1 LPFDKNQNLHYN
13 LKSNIMKTIKQ
24 FGLLLAMAITTLLT
38 SCSGSDGGGES
49 ASLGTLKAKVA
60 GSNFTSM
67 SAATF
72 ATKQV
77 VGSTTTIIIQGSDAS
92 GKAIQLM
99 LNGTNGSAG
108 TFEISDTATISAI
121 GSYIEANISNPMAS
135 QTWAAPYENAGAT
148 GSITISE
155 ISDTNVKGTFTFTGK
170 NQNGTDTKQIT
181 DGAFNVNFT
190 SN

>member
-1 LPFDKNQNLHYN
+1 
-13 LKSNIMKTIKQ
+13 MKLIKQ
-24 FGLLLAMAITTLLT
+24 FGIVLTIALAILLT
-38 SCSGSDGGGES
+38 SCSGSDDGGGGGGS
-49 ASLGTLKAKVA
+49 ASLGTLKAKIG

-77 VGSTTTIIIQGSDAS
+77 VGGTTTIIIQGSDAS

-99 LNGTNGSAG
+99 LNGTDGNAG
-108 TFEISDTATISAI
+108 TFEISETANIAAI
-121 GSYIEANISNPMAS
+121 ASYIEANVSNPMAS
-135 QTWAAPYENAGAT
+135 QTWAAPYENAGTA

-155 ISDTNVKGTFTFTGK
+155 ITDTNVKGNFTFTGK
-170 NQNGTDTKQIT
+170 NQDGTDTKQIT
-181 DGAFNVNFT
+181 NGAFNINFT